1 MTGTK
6 ATLGAVAALTA
17 AAMALLLG
25 PVLPV
30 LAATASGAPAAAE
43 VAVVDQSF
51 TSGNLNSLINEC
63 CALVAQTFTAG
74 LSGVLAG
81 VNVDVFDCCSS
92 TASLRVAI
100 TTVDPDHRP
109 TDVVLGQT
117 TVGTCC
123 PGLAQLITFPQ
134 TIPVEAGVEYA
145 IVLSYPEGPPPGA
158 GGAQGAWLGFVGDG
172 YPRGRALAYV
182 PGDGWVESRFGLDD
196 LPTDLHF
203 RTYVARLSTPAD
215 REECK
220 AGGWRELANEQG
232 QPFDSQGACVRF
244 VVSRSK

>member
-1 MTGTK
+1 MEGATMTG
-6 ATLGAVAALTA
+6 ARAALGRLVALTA

-30 LAATASGAPAAAE
+30 LAAPAAAAE
-43 VAVVDQSF
+43 ETVIDQSF
-51 TSGNLNSLINEC
+51 TSGTLEALINEC
-63 CALVAQTFTAG
+63 CPFVAQTFTAG
-74 LSGVLAG
+74 VSGVLAG
-81 VNVDVFDCCSS
+81 VNVDVFDCCAS

-100 TTVDPDHRP
+100 TTVDADHQP
-109 TDVVLGQT
+109 TDVALGQT
-117 TVGTCC
+117 TVDTCC
-123 PGLAQLITFPQ
+123 PDLARLIPFPQ
-134 TIPVEAGVEYA
+134 TIPVQAGVEYA
-145 IVLSYPEGPPPGA
+145 IVLSYPDGPPAGA

-172 YPRGRALAYV
+172 YPRGRGLLFL
-182 PGDGWVESRFGLDD
+182 PGDGWIESGFG
-196 LPTDLHF
+196 PMDLHF
-203 RTYVARLSTPAD
+203 RTYVEQLPTPAQ